1 MTLLC
6 RDHAGYLNLSQLISR
21 GWLEGHR
28 PEGGVAVHPDW
39 VRDHHKNL
47 FALIGRHSLAG
58 QLLAKGRADLA
69 EQQLAD
75 WQRVFGDGLHLE
87 LTRTGRDGEEPFNQ
101 FALQVAGIR
110 GIPVIASND
119 VRFLVQSDF
128 LAHEARVC
136 IASGRM
142 LDDPKRPR
150 TYSEQQYL
158 RSSEE
163 MAALFADIPDAWTT
177 PAPWHNAAISRCGW
191 GPISYL
197 TTPFPTTKRWTV
209 GSANSRMKVW
219 KHAY

>member
-75 WQRVFGDGLHLE
+75 WQHVFGDGLHLE

-101 FALQVAGIR
+101 FGPPSR
-110 GIPVIASND
+110 W
-119 VRFLVQSDF
+119 
-128 LAHEARVC
+128 H
-136 IASGRM
+136 
-142 LDDPKRPR
+142 PR
-150 TYSEQQYL
+150 HTGDCQQR
-158 RSSEE
+158 RS
-163 MAALFADIPDAWTT
+163 LP
-177 PAPWHNAAISRCGW
+177 G
-191 GPISYL
+191 
-197 TTPFPTTKRWTV
+197 TKRLSGTRGARLYRIWT
-209 GSANSRMKVW
+209 
-219 KHAY
+219 HA